1 MNTNQ
6 KTLEIMKKKL
16 LIVIIMI
23 GFTSL
28 TFAQTTSDIGKIL
41 NTCIV
46 KDGLLTDVQQ
56 NSNTNLIFTMESN
69 LVDLSNYQETLPES
83 FNINPTFTTKERLT
97 KKQIENYYQW
107 VFDFSSDK
115 LLIVMVVKYEKS
127 KKDIL
132 WTYRVEKT
140 IDNWVVKQ
148 KLQY

>member
-83 FNINPTFTTKERLT
+83 FNINPTFTTKKELT
-97 KKQIENYYQW
+97 KKQVENYYQW